1 MDLNCNYVVGRADG
15 CRMVKIG
22 AEFSKEERNLSRWLD
37 KYDVCPIFNNCIG
50 LDEYKFHQI
59 EKKVHRIMK

>member
-22 AEFSKEERNLSRWLD
+22 AEFSKEERNVSLLA
-37 KYDVCPIFNNCIG
+37 G
-50 LDEYKFHQI
+50 GG
-59 EKKVHRIMK
+59 RINMMYVPFLIIALASMSINSIK

>member
-1 MDLNCNYVVGRADG
+1 MPHGENRRGVQQGRTQRESLAGGGRINMMYVP
-15 CRMVKIG
+15 
-22 AEFSKEERNLSRWLD
+22 F
-37 KYDVCPIFNNCIG
+37 FNNCIG

>member
-1 MDLNCNYVVGRADG
+1 MPHGENRRGVQQGRTQRESLA
-15 CRMVKIG
+15 
-22 AEFSKEERNLSRWLD
+22 D
-37 KYDVCPIFNNCIG
+37 KYDVCSIFNNCIG

>member
-22 AEFSKEERNLSRWLD
+22 AEFSKEERNVSRWLVED
-37 KYDVCPIFNNCIG
+37 LLLSSRTNQRKRN
-50 LDEYKFHQI
+50 LKH
-59 EKKVHRIMK
+59 